1 MGNYRILVLDDDAGA
16 RTLLEIMLSRSG
28 FTVALVND
36 ADEALDS
43 IHQSLPDLVISDISL
58 PGMSGIEF
66 VQILRQEEGM
76 SKLPVIILS
85 AHHDEPTIKKALDAG
100 ATEFMKKPL
109 KMDGLREKL
118 IQLIEDSNASEKT
131 ENNEDNENDENDKND
146 ENKE

>member
-36 ADEALDS
+36 ADDALES
-43 IHQSLPDLVISDISL
+43 LQESLPDLVISDISL

-66 VQILRQEEGM
+66 VEIVRQREGM
-76 SKLPVIILS
+76 AKLPVIILS
-85 AHHDEPTIKKALDAG
+85 AHHDEPTIKKALNAG

-118 IQLIEDSNASEKT
+118 IQLIEASRATADEGGKET
-131 ENNEDNENDENDKND
+131 NENDETD
-146 ENKE
+146 EKKE